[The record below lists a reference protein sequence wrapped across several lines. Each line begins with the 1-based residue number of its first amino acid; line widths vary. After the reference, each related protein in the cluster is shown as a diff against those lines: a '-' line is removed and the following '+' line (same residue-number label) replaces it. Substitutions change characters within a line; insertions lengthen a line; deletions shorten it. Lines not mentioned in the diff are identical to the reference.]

1 MKNYWLEN
9 NVVPKV
15 DFSCPLYLQWL
26 KEIWHVEIKE
36 QARHLWPGQYTIS
49 GWWQD
54 EKDLYNK
61 YEKEWDKRRQEVW
74 DKKWGAWKKQS
85 LQELADGSAT
95 LMGGEDYFHWN
106 VETPSWSLHKD
117 GTWNKMLVKDWLTR
131 GERITYPGIYTY
143 EQACITL
150 GQNHNLPQKF
160 EGYDKHLNDV
170 VENYDYTR

>member
-1 MKNYWLEN
+1 MKNHWLEN
-9 NVVPKV
+9 NGGDPQV
-15 DFSCPLYLQWL
+15 DWKSPVYLQWL
-26 KEIWHVEIKE
+26 KEIWHVEIEE

-49 GWWQD
+49 GWYNN
-54 EKDLYNK
+54 EKIAYNK
-61 YEKEWDKRRQEVW
+61 AEKEWERRRQEVW
-74 DKKWGAWKKQS
+74 DKKHGNKP
-85 LQELADGSAT
+85 LIT
-95 LMGGEDYFHWN
+95 LDMGGEDYFNWN
-106 VETPSWSLHKD
+106 VTTPLWSLHKD
-117 GTWNKMLVKDWLTR
+117 GTWNKMLVKDCFKK